1 VTGEEVAPQPL
12 RPSDFLRLELR
23 DGGWNRKELKPS
35 LGVSVL
41 IHVLLLTAAAFPWIH
56 ESLQDPEERVVR
68 GTIQIRFYED
78 GEGPGGGGGGGGS
91 QGRKPTAFLVGQPRP
106 PEETPPPPERQAP
119 VAPRRLP
126 PLRAD
131 NLKVPDVRS
140 DLFFDSPLSPDAVDY
155 PGLSLTDPVDYGGI
169 DVEKSAGRGG
179 GLGGGQGTGV
189 GPGRGWGVGPGEGGG
204 FGGGRYQPGGWD
216 IEPILREKH
225 LPVYPPL
232 AREKLVTGE
241 VILEILVR
249 IDGSTEVL
257 RVIKSL
263 PYGCVEAAV
272 DAARLYRWK
281 PARKRGKPVEAV
293 GMLTVTFNIFQE
305 KKGRG

>member
-1 VTGEEVAPQPL
+1 MSGEELQPVPL
-12 RPSDFLRLELR
+12 RASDFLRLELR
-23 DGGWNRKELKPS
+23 DSGWNRKELKPS
-35 LGVSVL
+35 LAVSFL
-41 IHVLLLTAAAFPWIH
+41 IHFLILTALAIPWIH
-56 ESLQDPEERVVR
+56 EAVSDSDEPVR

-91 QGRKPTAFLVGQPRP
+91 GGRKPSAFLVSQPRP
-106 PEETPPPPERQAP
+106 EEVTTPRDAP

-131 NLKVPDVRS
+131 SLKVPDIS
-140 DLFFDSPLSPDAVDY
+140 PDAFFDQPLSPDAVDY
-155 PGLSLTDPVDYGGI
+155 PGLSLTDPIDYGGI
-169 DVEKSAGRGG
+169 DTRKSAGSGG
-179 GLGGGQGTGV
+179 GIGGGQGTGV
-189 GPGRGWGVGPGEGGG
+189 GPGKGWGVGPGEGGG

-216 IEPILREKH
+216 IEPILKEKH
-225 LPVYPPL
+225 LPSYPPL

-249 IDGSTEVL
+249 TDGSTEVL

-263 PYGCVEAAV
+263 PYGCVDAAV
-272 DAARLYRWK
+272 SAARLYRWK

-293 GMLTVTFNIFQE
+293 GMLTVTFNLFQE
-305 KKGRG
+305 RKGRG